1 MAKFKFE
8 PPKPI
13 KSRNEVSWIRNVVF
27 TPIEAI
33 IIAAILLLIVLIL
46 IQYWSK
52 EYGKVFEEKI
62 IQLRELQENKIN
74 LYK

>member
-52 EYGKVFEEKI
+52 EYRETFEQKTME
-62 IQLRELQENKIN
+62 LRELQQEKI
-74 LYK
+74 K